1 MRRLIFL
8 GDLIDLGPQ
17 SLAAIRREGC
27 VLHNIKL
34 KIANHLF
41 YKDLYMKKIIF
52 MLGFFVL
59 SSCDTPELQ
68 AARST
73 CSSIWLGKIQT
84 RLEQE
89 TYSQSRSREVAT
101 GQLICETVGFKT
113 LCNPVM
119 RTEYYNVPA
128 VRTVDRNKE
137 RRDTRIKVCTQQS
150 CLKSHGNVSCEGS

>member
-1 MRRLIFL
+1 
-8 GDLIDLGPQ
+8 
-17 SLAAIRREGC
+17 
-27 VLHNIKL
+27 
-34 KIANHLF
+34 
-41 YKDLYMKKIIF
+41 MKKIMF
-52 MLGFFVL
+52 LLGFFVL
-59 SSCDTPELQ
+59 SSCDTPEFQ

-73 CSSIWLGKIQT
+73 CSSIWLDKIQPL
-84 RLEQE
+84 LEQE

-119 RTEYYNVPA
+119 RTEYYSVPA

-150 CLKSHGNVSCEGS
+150 CLKSHGNVSCEVS

>member
-1 MRRLIFL
+1 
-8 GDLIDLGPQ
+8 
-17 SLAAIRREGC
+17 
-27 VLHNIKL
+27 
-34 KIANHLF
+34 
-41 YKDLYMKKIIF
+41 MKKIMF
-52 MLGFFVL
+52 LLGFFVL
-59 SSCDTPELQ
+59 SSCDTPEFQ

-73 CSSIWLGKIQT
+73 CSSIWLDKIKP

-101 GQLICETVGFKT
+101 GQMICETVSFKM

-119 RTEYYNVPA
+119 RTEYYSVPA

-150 CLKSHGNVSCEGS
+150 CLKSYGNVSCEVS